1 MARRASSRQRG
12 AAHLQERGGGGRELT
27 LSAAREVKT
36 ECEARRRRGWAR
48 RRSSHRRIRRGA
60 APRRRAR
67 PSRCCRRRSRDE
79 GEPQEPSVE
88 QARESSDEWSRDQP
102 PVGGH
107 RGRGQARDGVDPVP
121 LISLVGW
128 VCSSGAQKEGKN
140 STTVWSV
147 YSFDAPS
154 STALK
159 SWLVVARGAS
169 APLRLVGHLGWVH
182 RQEARAVGRPR
193 ERMMPL
199 REALTPRRDRAG
211 LARKTRS
218 ARGGPNKIHHI
229 SPPRPPFSAP
239 PTALWPLRRCSR
251 SVSRLNTPGVS
262 FLPWPVVLRSRRPP
276 MRSRGFPTGRA
287 SC

>member
-1 MARRASSRQRG
+1 M
-12 AAHLQERGGGGRELT
+12 
-27 LSAAREVKT
+27 
-36 ECEARRRRGWAR
+36 
-48 RRSSHRRIRRGA
+48 
-60 APRRRAR
+60 
-67 PSRCCRRRSRDE
+67 
-79 GEPQEPSVE
+79 E

-107 RGRGQARDGVDPVP
+107 RGRGQARDGVNLVR
-121 LISLVGW
+121 LVSLVGW

-169 APLRLVGHLGWVH
+169 RPLRLVGHLGWVH

-211 LARKTRS
+211 LARKTRRPAGCAS
-218 ARGGPNKIHHI
+218 ELLGPGCEVTDCT
-229 SPPRPPFSAP
+229 PSAP
-239 PTALWPLRRCSR
+239 SAQQLAASKQCSGTFGNRVLYTEFYDKALSH
-251 SVSRLNTPGVS
+251 NTWHG
-262 FLPWPVVLRSRRPP
+262 
-276 MRSRGFPTGRA
+276 TGA
-287 SC
+287 LCIHCITEAGTLVGI